1 MTPAVTPVAHPALKF
16 PKAAVESLVAPNVAP
31 DARFVIVVVPVLRS
45 VITEVRPVTVAASN
59 ATEAPV
65 ARTRKVSIDEIVA
78 PFRVVGAPTVVKL
91 SVSVPAP
98 PLIESRM
105 VSVEFA
111 GVVASIKAANVSL
124 LLVPVRVSVEVVSVK
139 VVPVELPPTPPSG
152 PVPNEPD
159 EAAVVRRVVIFVAL
173 EVVNSAD
180 DEKEF
185 AIAAAAAALE
195 PCAAN

>member
-1 MTPAVTPVAHPALKF
+1 
-16 PKAAVESLVAPNVAP
+16 
-31 DARFVIVVVPVLRS
+31 
-45 VITEVRPVTVAASN
+45 
-59 ATEAPV
+59 
-65 ARTRKVSIDEIVA
+65 
-78 PFRVVGAPTVVKL
+78 
-91 SVSVPAP
+91 
-98 PLIESRM
+98 M

-185 AIAAAAAALE
+185 AIVAAAAALE
-195 PCAAN
+195 PCAANCAFQNPKPVASAVRPSTLV